1 MNRFVDARH
10 VESVH
15 ELALGVEAIDAAR
28 EQPMLMPVMLTWDD
42 LPLGNPRP
50 RFERHPSNRQ
60 VLLYD
65 AHLAAQPRSVDLRLF
80 DQTEA
85 LYAPDADRRRFVPRR
100 LRVNL
105 PSLAG
110 AQAQPP
116 AARLCRPHL
125 YPGPAYPVS
134 NLVTGVRAHAMR
146 APTATLALRPAR
158 WVRVLATVPA
168 AQPVL
173 ALSTIVGRAGGDAR
187 GEFLL
192 LLRFDVAAIA
202 IDPLLSVRLRVFAG
216 PELLPATPDL
226 PAIDPLWDLPRETAA
241 SLADSDPVLRGEALP
256 AGYVEVI
263 QRVLP
268 LPLGQLLRGQPHLTF

>member
-1 MNRFVDARH
+1 MNQFVDARH

-50 RFERHPSNRQ
+50 RFERHASNRQ

-100 LRVNL
+100 LRINL

-110 AQAQPP
+110 AQALAPT
-116 AARLCRPHL
+116 ARLCRPQL
-125 YPGPAYPVS
+125 FPGPAYPVS
-134 NLVTGVRAHAMR
+134 NFVTGVRAHAMR
-146 APTATLALRPAR
+146 AATATLALRPAR

-173 ALSTIVGRAGGDAR
+173 ALSTVIGRAAGDAR

-192 LLRFDVAAIA
+192 LLRFNVAAIG

-216 PELLPATPDL
+216 AEIAPPSLELPSL
-226 PAIDPLWDLPRETAA
+226 DPLWDLPRELVG
-241 SLADSDPVLRGEALP
+241 SLADSDPVLRGDALP
-256 AGYVEVI
+256 AGYTEVL

-268 LPLGQLLRGQPHLTF
+268 IPLGQILRGQPHLTF